1 MKPHEILSTLNE
13 VRFEIARLNR
23 AFGETVFNP
32 AVTQLVEAA
41 QSALRESVETALAR
55 AQS

>member
-1 MKPHEILSTLNE
+1 MPTDQKAEILSTLNE

-32 AVTQLVEAA
+32 AVTALVE
-41 QSALRESVETALAR
+41 QHQKELAD
-55 AQS
+55 